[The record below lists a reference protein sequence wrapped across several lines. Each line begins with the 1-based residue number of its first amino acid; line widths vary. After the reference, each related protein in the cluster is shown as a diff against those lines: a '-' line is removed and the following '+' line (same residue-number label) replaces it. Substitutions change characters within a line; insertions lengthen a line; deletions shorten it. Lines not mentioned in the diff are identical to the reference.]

1 MENISILSKRYD
13 YVSKIISKWKVANR
27 EKIINSIKKYSITK
41 MCKIA
46 NVSKSGYYK
55 WQKNKNKISFK
66 EILDYTLVK
75 DLFFK
80 GKGIRGIRRI
90 KMDLEVISYALSQTM
105 TKELALGTIESGM
118 CFVEH
123 FSLFRLRQRVLP

>member
-13 YVSKIISKWKVANR
+13 YVSKIISKWRVANR
-27 EKIINSIKKYSITK
+27 EKIINSIKKYPITK

-55 WQKNKNKISFK
+55 WQKNKDKISFK
-66 EILDYTLVK
+66 EILDYALVK

-80 GKGIRGIRRI
+80 GKGVRGIRRI
-90 KMDLEVISYALSQTM
+90 KMDLEDIHGIIMNRKKISRIM
-105 TKELALGTIESGM
+105 KELN
-118 CFVEH
+118 
-123 FSLFRLRQRVLP
+123 LRTKTRKQLHIYVYY